1 MGGIREVLNGRMSEE
16 DPIQEI
22 LQTTEEEVST
32 QSVKPEVT
40 KKEEGSP
47 RGVKQSVSED
57 WPTGSEC
64 SQKVVVNEEE
74 VTSVGLAIEDEAD
87 IHPFWSLLS
96 QAGYTM
102 W

>member
-1 MGGIREVLNGRMSEE
+1 MGGIHEVLNGQMSEE
-16 DPIQEI
+16 DPIKEI
-22 LQTTEEEVST
+22 PQTIEEEVST

-40 KKEEGSP
+40 KQEEGSP
-47 RGVKQSVSED
+47 RGVKRSASED

-64 SQKVVVNEEE
+64 SHKVVVNEEE

-87 IHPFWSLLS
+87 IHPLWSLLS
-96 QAGYTM
+96 QAGYMM